1 MTYWMG
7 KAVKLWLLAL
17 AFTLIAGCSDTSR
30 TQLRV
35 GFNLWPGYETLY
47 LAKQNGLLN
56 ENIKLV
62 ELLSATDTMDAFR
75 HGRIEV
81 AALTL
86 DEALLLVT
94 EGISLKIVLVM
105 DISNGA
111 DAVVVR
117 GSVSELAQLKG
128 KRVAYEQTAV
138 GALMLHE
145 TLDAAQLSMA
155 DIDAVHLP
163 ANQHFR
169 AFQSRAVDAVVT
181 FEPVTTQLV
190 NQNHK
195 IIFDSAQ
202 IPGKIVDVLVVRTAH
217 LSHYHEALQT
227 LVSAQFSTLE
237 YIEKYPEN
245 AAQLMSPRLGLQP
258 HELLTALDGITLA
271 DAPTNRSLLV
281 GKGTEPPLH
290 STVEHLL
297 SVLVEHNM
305 IDDVADV
312 QGLVDTRFILQ

>member
-1 MTYWMG
+1 M
-7 KAVKLWLLAL
+7 KLLLLAL
-17 AFTLIAGCSDTSR
+17 VFTLIAGCSDAAR

-47 LAKQNGLLN
+47 LAKQKGLLE

-86 DEALLLVT
+86 DEALLLVA
-94 EGISLKIVLVM
+94 EGIALKIVLIM

-117 GSVSELAQLKG
+117 ESVSELAQLKG
-128 KRVAYEQTAV
+128 KRIAYEQTAV
-138 GALMLHE
+138 GALMLYE
-145 TLDAAQLSMA
+145 TLAAAQLSMA

-163 ANQHFR
+163 VNQHFR

-190 NQNHK
+190 NQSHK

-202 IPGKIVDVLVVRTAH
+202 IPGKIVDVLVVRAAH
-217 LSHYHEALQT
+217 LASHHEAIQA
-227 LVSAQFSTLE
+227 LVSAQFATLA
-237 YIEKYPEN
+237 YIEQDPEN

-258 HELLTALDGITLA
+258 NELLAALRGIALA
-271 DAPTNRSLLV
+271 DAPTNRALLV
-281 GKGTEPPLH
+281 GKGTDPPLY
-290 STVEHLL
+290 STVERLL
-297 SVLVEHNM
+297 SVLVEQKM

-312 QGLVDTRFILQ
+312 HGLVDARFVLQ

>member
-1 MTYWMG
+1 MTWWMG
-7 KAVKLWLLAL
+7 KAVKLLLLAL
-17 AFTLIAGCSDTSR
+17 VFTLIVGCSDSSR

-47 LAKQNGLLN
+47 LAKQKGLLK

-86 DEALLLVT
+86 DEALLLVA
-94 EGISLKIVLVM
+94 EGIALKIVLIM

-117 GSVSELAQLKG
+117 ESVSELAQLKG
-128 KRVAYEQTAV
+128 KRIAYEQTAV

-145 TLDAAQLSMA
+145 TLDAAQLSME

-163 ANQHFR
+163 VNQHFR
-169 AFQSRAVDAVVT
+169 AFQSRVVDAVVT

-190 NQNHK
+190 NQDHK
-195 IIFDSAQ
+195 IIFNSAQ

-217 LSHYHEALQT
+217 LSHYHEALQA
-227 LVSAQFSTLE
+227 LVSAQFETLA

-258 HELLTALDGITLA
+258 HELLAALGGITLA

-281 GKGTEPPLH
+281 GKGVDPPLH
-290 STVEHLL
+290 STVVRLL
-297 SVLVEHNM
+297 SVLIEQNM
-305 IDDVADV
+305 IDEVADV
-312 QGLVDTRFILQ
+312 RGLVDARFVRQ